1 MRPSVEIGQE
11 DSTKGLVGARRRYAL
26 NLEQAVK
33 RATELL
39 SALPDVRRVSLF
51 GSYARG
57 RRDLFTDLDL
67 LVIMETDVGVVD
79 RLRDLYTLLS
89 LPVDYD
95 LVCFTPV
102 EWEQLQHRAF
112 WRHAR
117 QREVVLYERG

>member
-1 MRPSVEIGQE
+1 MGNRQE
-11 DSTKGLVGARRRYAL
+11 DSTKGLVSARRRYAL
-26 NLEQAVK
+26 NLEKAVK
-33 RATELL
+33 RATALL
-39 SALPDVRRVSLF
+39 SALPEVRRVSLF

-67 LVIMETDVGVVD
+67 LVVMETDLGVVD
-79 RLRDLYTLLS
+79 RLRDLYVLLS

-95 LVCFTPV
+95 LVCYTPV

-117 QREVVLYERG
+117 QSEVLLYERG

>member
-1 MRPSVEIGQE
+1 MGNRQE

-26 NLEQAVK
+26 NLDEAVK

-39 SALPDVRRVSLF
+39 SALPEVRRVSLF

-67 LVIMETDVGVVD
+67 LVVMETDVGVVD

-95 LVCFTPV
+95 LVCYTPA

-117 QREVVLYERG
+117 QSEVLLYERG